1 MTFDLNQVVNKDAL
15 GIRDFVGPVLY
26 PVLTPVVGPVGVK
39 IVEKQLLKLDEG
51 KWCWHEAF
59 WGKELL
65 ESYQFTI
72 FRFIAFL
79 GSEHYV
85 V

>member
-51 KWCWHEAF
+51 K
-59 WGKELL
+59 
-65 ESYQFTI
+65 
-72 FRFIAFL
+72 
-79 GSEHYV
+79 
-85 V
+85 